1 MKVLP
6 TFFGLFFIL
15 FSVVALDNGAAIFPP
30 LIITT
35 AKLGCQINEVIVKNQ
50 LEQMVTSGL
59 VRLGY
64 KYFLL
69 QDCWQ
74 V

>member
-1 MKVLP
+1 MKVLN

-15 FSVVALDNGAAIFPP
+15 FSVVSLDNGAAIFPP

-35 AKLGCQINEVIVKNQ
+35 ANLGCQINEVLVKNQ